1 MKGLHGG
8 EEYMS
13 SVRSRLD
20 AISDSQIEA
29 MSRAADEVV
38 RVVNA
43 DGMVFLFG
51 TGHSHLMAEEGHFR
65 AGGLAAICPILYSTL
80 MLHEGATTSSVLERT
95 PGIGLTLLSRY
106 RPTRDDLIFV
116 FSNSGINAVPVE
128 VAVAAKEIGM
138 TVIAVIA
145 LDYAASI
152 SAGMTRPR
160 LSEIADIVIDNQGPP
175 GDALVGVGD
184 QGIRVGP
191 LSTVASAFILN
202 TIMAEAVWRL
212 SRQGNGSLPVYVSAN
227 MPGAQEHNQALVER
241 YRKRNP
247 HL

>member
-13 SVRSRLD
+13 HVRSSLD
-20 AISDSQIEA
+20 AISDSQMEA
-29 MSRAADEVV
+29 MSRAADDVV

-51 TGHSHLMAEEGHFR
+51 TGHSHLMAEEGHYR

-80 MLHEGATTSSVLERT
+80 MLHEGAVTSSQLERT
-95 PGIGLTLLSRY
+95 PGLGQTLLARY

-116 FSNSGINAVPVE
+116 FSNSGINAVPVDM
-128 VAVAAKEIGM
+128 AAAAKQIGM

-145 LDYAASI
+145 LDYAAAI
-152 SAGMTRPR
+152 SAGSTKPK
-160 LSEIADIVIDNQGPP
+160 LADIADIVIDNQGPP
-175 GDALVGVGD
+175 GDALVGVGTE
-184 QGIRVGP
+184 GIRVGP

-212 SRQGNGSLPVYVSAN
+212 SQQGQGSLPVYVSAN
-227 MPGAQEHNQALVER
+227 MPGAQEHNQALVEH